1 MRFTFLN
8 NFTAMLYQ
16 KTFLFFFLKYD
27 LSLKHEF
34 FSIIIRCRQM
44 APPTKTYRWRKNN
57 HVVSNTLKTNQKL
70 IIKTNKTKTFLNDN
84 CLIVNN
90 DINNTKKIFLNQLYN
105 LSTTA
110 TLFNPL
116 NVIMLFH

>member
-1 MRFTFLN
+1 
-8 NFTAMLYQ
+8 
-16 KTFLFFFLKYD
+16 
-27 LSLKHEF
+27 
-34 FSIIIRCRQM
+34 M